1 MATWQLQEAKARLSE
16 LVKRAKSEGPQEIRV
31 HGEPA
36 VVVLAH
42 PDYLK
47 LTTPPERFVDFVR
60 RSPLKGA
67 ALKLER
73 DKSSARDVEL

>member
-1 MATWQLQEAKARLSE
+1 MATWQLQQAKARLSE
-16 LVKRAKSEGPQEIRV
+16 LVKRARSEGPQEIRV

-42 PDYLK
+42 ADYLK

-60 RSPLKGA
+60 RSPLKGVG
-67 ALKLER
+67 LELDR
-73 DKSSARDVEL
+73 DTSPARDANL